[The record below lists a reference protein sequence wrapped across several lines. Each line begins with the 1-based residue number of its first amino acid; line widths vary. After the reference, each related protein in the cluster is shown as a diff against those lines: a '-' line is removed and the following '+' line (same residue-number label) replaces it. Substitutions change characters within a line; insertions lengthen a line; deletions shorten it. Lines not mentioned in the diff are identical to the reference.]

1 MVMST
6 VLLIRGCRFFFYLNE
21 HESIHI
27 HVAKAD
33 HEARFVLVPEI
44 DMTYC
49 RGFKR
54 SEIREIVNLIT
65 AHYDTLINAWRNTFG
80 K

>member
-1 MVMST
+1 MPT
-6 VLLIRGCRFFFYLNE
+6 VLLIRGYRFFFYLNE
-21 HESIHI
+21 HQPIHI

-49 RGFKR
+49 RGFKK
-54 SEIREIVNLIT
+54 SELRDIVYLIT
-65 AHYDTLINAWRNTFG
+65 EHYDTFINAWHTTFG
-80 K
+80 E

>member
-1 MVMST
+1 MPT
-6 VLLIRGCRFFFYLNE
+6 VLLIRGYRFFFYLNE
-21 HESIHI
+21 HEPIHI
-27 HVAKAD
+27 HVVKGE
-33 HEARFVLVPEI
+33 HQARFVLVPEI

-54 SEIREIVNLIT
+54 SELRDIVNLIT
-65 AHYDTLINAWRNTFG
+65 AHYDTLINAWHNTFS